1 MTDTS
6 NTLTI
11 GLADDS
17 VKAFKKF
24 CENAF
29 PKEQRDSLSA
39 EMVKIYNLM
48 REINTTKTYIQF
60 KDGVKIT
67 CEIDLSEYHKDK

>member
-1 MTDTS
+1 MADTS

-11 GLADDS
+11 DLTEDS
-17 VKAFKKF
+17 TKAFKKF
-24 CENAF
+24 CKDMF
-29 PKEQRDSLSA
+29 PEKESRRISNEL
-39 EMVKIYNLM
+39 VKIYNMM
-48 REINTTKTYIQF
+48 REMNTTKTYIQF